1 MGEIAAIK
9 GVYAIS
15 TGTGEQHP
23 EHRHRT
29 RKPLMWWVLTS
40 RRWVPLPILCF
51 LIEHRDGLVLFD
63 TGLDPAIVSDPRYI
77 DSAIGRFLLSRIFR
91 LHIGPDDAL
100 DRRVAELG
108 FDVADVS
115 KVVVSHLHFDHV
127 GGIRHVP
134 GAELLVSEEEW
145 AQLSGPQPERDWILR
160 EHIEI
165 PGAKWRPTRMTPT
178 DDPLFAAFG
187 RSHDV
192 MGDGSLTLLPTPGHT
207 PGSICMLVRS
217 AGMAP
222 ILLAGDLAYDSS
234 QVLHDQL
241 PGLGDTAQ
249 QLASFAAV
257 RALRAQLPDL
267 EILVAHDP
275 RTPEA
280 LARALAGGREA
291 TGG

>member
-1 MGEIAAIK
+1 
-9 GVYAIS
+9 
-15 TGTGEQHP
+15 
-23 EHRHRT
+23 
-29 RKPLMWWVLTS
+29 
-40 RRWVPLPILCF
+40 
-51 LIEHRDGLVLFD
+51 
-63 TGLDPAIVSDPRYI
+63 
-77 DSAIGRFLLSRIFR
+77 
-91 LHIGPDDAL
+91 
-100 DRRVAELG
+100 
-108 FDVADVS
+108 
-115 KVVVSHLHFDHV
+115 
-127 GGIRHVP
+127 
-134 GAELLVSEEEW
+134 
-145 AQLSGPQPERDWILR
+145 
-160 EHIEI
+160 
-165 PGAKWRPTRMTPT
+165 
-178 DDPLFAAFG
+178 
-187 RSHDV
+187 
-192 MGDGSLTLLPTPGHT
+192 
-207 PGSICMLVRS
+207 MLVRS